1 VVAVTADEQLTSTDA
16 VVLRQLTK
24 VFDNSFLAVDRL
36 SVGIPRGEC
45 FGLLGVNGAG
55 KTTTFGMLTGDTAIS
70 SGDAF
75 LAGMSVVQGV
85 AGTLPFSFA
94 HSFISFFLRPRYSVP

>member
-1 VVAVTADEQLTSTDA
+1 MRLLWRAAEKLSDTDA

-55 KTTTFGMLTGDTAIS
+55 KTTTFAMLTGDMTIS
-70 SGDAF
+70 SGDAY
-75 LAGMSVVQGV
+75 LAGMSVIQG
-85 AGTLPFSFA
+85 LNYF
-94 HSFISFFLRPRYSVP
+94 HYYYYYNQYDYHYY